1 MNDKAQKHPFAPVF
15 DGDSKV
21 LILGSFPPKST
32 SQEAGFYYGDLN
44 NRFWDI
50 LGELFGESGLKSKS
64 KDDKIAFL
72 KSNHIALWDIWGHCY
87 KNPQDSARDDDIL
100 PEPDSKFV
108 DLSEILRTAK
118 IQKIFTTIG
127 DKETYTEDIEHPFNK
142 WGIREWIG
150 GYFENID
157 EILCPLCSTS
167 GTTRRSVDDLIKK
180 YGYKQIKETLE
191 K

>member
-15 DGDSKV
+15 DSDSKV
-21 LILGSFPPKST
+21 LILGSFPS
-32 SQEAGFYYGDLN
+32 SNSIEAGFYYGDSS
-44 NRFWDI
+44 NRFWNI
-50 LGELFGESGLKSKS
+50 LGALFGDTDIKK
-64 KDDKIAFL
+64 KPTADKIAFL
-72 KSNHIALWDIWGHCY
+72 KSNHIALWDIWGHCA
-87 KNPQDSARDDDIL
+87 KKVENSADDKHIL
-100 PEPDSKFV
+100 PEPESEKV

-167 GTTRRSVDDLIKK
+167 GATRRSVDDLIEK